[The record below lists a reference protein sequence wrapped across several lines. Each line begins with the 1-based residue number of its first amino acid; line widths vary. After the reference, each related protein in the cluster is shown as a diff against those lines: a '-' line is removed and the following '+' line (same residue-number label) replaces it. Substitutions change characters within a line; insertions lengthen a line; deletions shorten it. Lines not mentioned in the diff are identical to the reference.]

1 MTSSPLLLLAGFTL
15 AMLGA
20 CSTIPLV
27 PLGKAELAEAQS
39 LYQTGDYG
47 AADRALRNRDRD
59 HFDRHSQG
67 AFSLLAGDIAW
78 AREDWDR
85 AILHY
90 QEYLLFEGAAR
101 TSERVEERL
110 FKAGMQLLN
119 GDRRA
124 FGIFTDRT
132 RGARVLTDLAMWSPR
147 SPWADEALIN
157 NANWYFDERQFG
169 LAAESYRMILQE
181 HAGSEFTD
189 HATYLLGMCSYY
201 RITGPW
207 LEEKLIVQAE
217 NQLNF
222 YLGSFPNGLYRD
234 QAKVVV
240 EHLAELSAERELKI
254 GDYYA
259 TIGNTRGARRHYLE
273 ASTRSGTKI
282 AAIARKKL
290 EQLTPEDEAD
300 SAANNY

>member
-1 MTSSPLLLLAGFTL
+1 MTSSPFLLLAGSTL

-39 LYQTGDYG
+39 LYQAGDYG
-47 AADRALRNRDRD
+47 AADRALRDRDRD

-78 AREDWDR
+78 AREDWDG

-157 NANWYFDERQFG
+157 TANWYFDERQFG

-189 HATYLLGMCSYY
+189 HATYLLGMCSY
-201 RITGPW
+201 
-207 LEEKLIVQAE
+207 
-217 NQLNF
+217 
-222 YLGSFPNGLYRD
+222 
-234 QAKVVV
+234 
-240 EHLAELSAERELKI
+240 
-254 GDYYA
+254 
-259 TIGNTRGARRHYLE
+259 
-273 ASTRSGTKI
+273 
-282 AAIARKKL
+282 
-290 EQLTPEDEAD
+290 
-300 SAANNY
+300 